1 MVGNVSVGASVAVA
15 VAVGVRIGNP
25 SAPMSRVVYGTHA
38 VGKVSMIVSVA
49 VGRSAVGT
57 MVEGASVA
65 VTVPFKMG
73 KDSEKVALGVTD
85 PVL

>member
-1 MVGNVSVGASVAVA
+1 
-15 VAVGVRIGNP
+15 
-25 SAPMSRVVYGTHA
+25 MSSVVYGTHA
-38 VGKVSMIVSVA
+38 VGRVSMTVSVA

-57 MVEGASVA
+57 TVEGTSVA

-73 KDSEKVALGVTD
+73 RDSEKVALGVTE